1 MSASVGL
8 LAACRDPQLLGAD
21 LALWPRQVD
30 LLADVESGP
39 RLHVWALG
47 RRSGKTT
54 CAAAV
59 ALWDCLLRPELDAMV
74 RPGERRHAVAVAT
87 NLRQAR
93 LFVQAAL
100 SIVERSPLLASLVE
114 AVTEDEITFVNG
126 TALSAFPCTSR
137 GARGWPISTLLFDE
151 FAHFYSETDGPQT
164 ADRVLEALLPSS
176 AQFGTA
182 ARVIVSSTP
191 YGSGNLFAD
200 LFRRASAGE
209 LADAVAHHATTA
221 EMNPTVESAFLE
233 AERARDAEGFRQEYE
248 ADFLA
253 GGAAFLDP
261 RVLAEAVLDRP
272 PLEPEQGVGWV
283 AGLDPAFSS
292 DPFGLAIVGRDP
304 RDRDRL
310 VLGLARR
317 WKPSRSKARSLEEGR
332 QMEDE
337 VLAEVADECLRYGA
351 KVVTDQYRAAG
362 VVDYLR
368 RRHLSVRVVQMTAT
382 SKTEAFGAL
391 RAELQRGA
399 LELYEEAVLLAEL
412 RRLRTRY
419 AAGRAS
425 VENPRAGDSHG
436 DVAQALA
443 LAVWE
448 AARGGGVLPAGIL
461 NAEPAPA
468 FVQGLLGQ
476 PGRRGGSPIRS
487 ALDGDGEIHF

>member
-1 MSASVGL
+1 MRVGL
-8 LAACRDPQLLGAD
+8 LDACRDRQLLGGE
-21 LALWPRQVD
+21 LVLWPRQAE

-47 RRSGKTT
+47 RRSSKTT
-54 CAAAV
+54 TAAIV
-59 ALWDCLLRPELDAMV
+59 GLWDCLLRPELDAMV

-100 SIVERSPLLASLVE
+100 SIVARSPLLASLVE
-114 AVTEDEITFVNG
+114 STTEDEISFANG
-126 TALSAFPCTSR
+126 SALSAFPCTSR

-164 ADRVLEALLPSS
+164 ADRVLEALLPST
-176 AQFGTA
+176 AQFGLS

-191 YGSGNLFAD
+191 FGQGNLFAD

-221 EMNPTVESAFLE
+221 EMNPTVDPAFLV
-233 AERARDAEGFRQEYE
+233 AERARDPEGFRQEYE

-261 RVLAEAVLDRP
+261 VGLADAVLDRP
-272 PLEPEQGVGWV
+272 PLEPEQGRGWV

-292 DPFGLAIVGRDP
+292 DPFGLAIVGRP
-304 RDRDRL
+304 LAHVDRDRI

-317 WKPSRSKARSLEEGR
+317 WRPSRSKPRSLEEGR
-332 QMEDE
+332 ALEDA
-337 VLAEVADECLRYGA
+337 VLAEVADECLRYKA
-351 KVVTDQYRAAG
+351 TVVTDQYRAAG

-368 RRHLSVRVVQMTAT
+368 RRGLSVRAVQMTAS
-382 SKTEAFGAL
+382 SKTEAFSAL
-391 RAELQRGA
+391 RAQLQRSA
-399 LELYEEAVLLAEL
+399 LELYEEPVMLAEL

-419 AAGRAS
+419 TAGRAT

-436 DVAQALA
+436 DIAQALA

-448 AARGGGVLPAGIL
+448 AARGGGDSPAMSMGR
-461 NAEPAPA
+461 
-468 FVQGLLGQ
+468 VRDR
-476 PGRRGGSPIRS
+476 GRRWR
-487 ALDGDGEIHF
+487 GDGSATGLDYGMRL